1 MIKRLTGEDQP
12 PLLAAAGTASG
23 DGHSWGSSGRGLQ
36 RLLGRVAR
44 FHGPLPWRGSFLG
57 MPWMVMVAFLLWEWW
72 GSLFTLLSWGKSH
85 RTVGTQTSLGLM
97 LNSPGEGPPQ
107 PWHIAPSLHHSSG
120 SFYKKMRNAF
130 CCLGNHTPLQSLTH
144 DILH

>member
-1 MIKRLTGEDQP
+1 MSK
-12 PLLAAAGTASG
+12 
-23 DGHSWGSSGRGLQ
+23 GSKGL
-36 RLLGRVAR
+36 RFPFESRVCSFAFRVAR

-97 LNSPGEGPPQ
+97 LNSA
-107 PWHIAPSLHHSSG
+107 HC
-120 SFYKKMRNAF
+120 FR
-130 CCLGNHTPLQSLTH
+130 
-144 DILH
+144 